1 MLRVV
6 RDALRTRGDSQQHVA
21 ELQAQNDQLRIGLRQ
36 VQMHHAAQPL
46 TSPAPPQKEIPS
58 QARQNAPILLRLML
72 ALLIGMLTGVDTA
85 AVVSAS
91 AMKTAWERNCARHE
105 IGRGHS

>member
-1 MLRVV
+1 MPASLRSFAAAEVTSSSGSSRIRHATRVV
-6 RDALRTRGDSQQHVA
+6 RDAQRTRRDSQQHVA

-58 QARQNAPILLRLML
+58 QARQNAPTLLRLVL
-72 ALLIGMLTGVDTA
+72 ALLIGMRTGV
-85 AVVSAS
+85 
-91 AMKTAWERNCARHE
+91 
-105 IGRGHS
+105 ILLL